1 MIVCP
6 MYYISEYAELT
17 ARRRMKSAVDRLVEL
32 LLPSVARSLDGVC
45 KHRIDAEELRK
56 VVERCVAEVAE
67 LGSAELKHLEKLLR
81 RGEAQEPLLV
91 SAMDAVGVCILA
103 ELHRTGKC

>member
-1 MIVCP
+1 
-6 MYYISEYAELT
+6 
-17 ARRRMKSAVDRLVEL
+17 MKSAVDRLVEL

-45 KHRIDAEELRK
+45 RHRIGAEELRK

-67 LGSAELKHLEKLLR
+67 LGSTELKRLERLLR
-81 RGEAQEPLLV
+81 RGEEEPLLV